1 MIVSIKTNLQKQDCI
16 WSTKTSISQAER
28 DRAIDNFLNENDDKK
43 NKNKFH
49 HPTFENS
56 SIDLSIHSES
66 CEDLHVKSHIEDDHV
81 VISMLHPLLGTKRRL
96 FRGGAKMN
104 SVYD

>member
-16 WSTKTSISQAER
+16 WSTKTSISQVER

-56 SIDLSIHSES
+56 SIDLSTHSES
-66 CEDLHVKSHIEDDHV
+66 CEDFHIAASE
-81 VISMLHPLLGTKRRL
+81 RRNTIDIQNL
-96 FRGGAKMN
+96 IAGKKETENACK
-104 SVYD
+104 VTH

>member
-1 MIVSIKTNLQKQDCI
+1 M
-16 WSTKTSISQAER
+16 
-28 DRAIDNFLNENDDKK
+28 
-43 NKNKFH
+43 
-49 HPTFENS
+49 
-56 SIDLSIHSES
+56 
-66 CEDLHVKSHIEDDHV
+66 HVKSHIEDDHV